1 MGLRDIFRGKSEGET
16 ENLKQQVDGQESNE
30 AVESYDQKRLG
41 EDQSLEMPSDQLSD
55 NTGVVAVGSVLTTK
69 QRLSKVMDE
78 YNVTRADL
86 QDLLFE
92 NQQAIQVD
100 VDRLTPQVERM
111 QERIDETDKSI
122 SQIQTEL
129 EQASQQASAPFVEK
143 QAELSYKVEENQS
156 QVNVLDT
163 QVTNLGEELSNLHN
177 KQQQLIQAETDISAK
192 FESEKDPAVIVT
204 LADQYR
210 DDIQQ
215 NKAERDENATTIAAV
230 EEKQQTLK
238 GQLQIVRDQLTADQK
253 ELQDVNAQL
262 EEVQLKIASDDEGR
276 SKQLD
281 TLTQELT
288 KNQNELADLQA
299 ELDKKN
305 QELAATNQEI
315 NDWLG
320 VPVPVKQLELDEDS
334 EIILDMDGLT
344 DAQFA
349 QLKAA
354 VKVLTNRGLEHFG
367 LYTSQFTL
375 DLNSQIAKWTTDLQI
390 KGGTVSVY
398 NPLYSLQHQGKLGAK
413 YQLPDN
419 AVSDE
424 WNDAHTERT
433 LVLDNGWTL
442 KVHYFEG
449 SDTVATVDSYQ
460 GDHLAESSTLTTG
473 GQLTANRFF
482 NDDGTKNRDEYY
494 SQSGLG
500 VLNVRYEQDEL
511 STVELLNAVGMQ
523 VQTFATIAGFTEWW
537 MKNSFNHRGLLMG
550 AIENQQY
557 RHLLG
562 ETQGEPITLVTAS
575 SLEQDEFKAWAM
587 ALPKQQYLADNY
599 ATEMK
604 LIQRLNQPLTI
615 SLLDR
620 RNLPVSL
627 GVPAGEE

>member
-1 MGLRDIFRGKSEGET
+1 MGLRNLFRGKSEQEPDKT
-16 ENLKQQVDGQESNE
+16 NENQIVQNNQPDSGNNNSM
-30 AVESYDQKRLG
+30 SYDESVTEK
-41 EDQSLEMPSDQLSD
+41 D
-55 NTGVVAVGSVLTTK
+55 NNVDNNPIASSVLTAK
-69 QRLSKVMDE
+69 KNLADIIRQ
-78 YNVTRADL
+78 YNSRREGL
-86 QDLLFE
+86 QDLLFDKQRE
-92 NQQAIQVD
+92 IQMGFDSLKEQVSDTQNFVD
-100 VDRLTPQVERM
+100 DTGKQ
-111 QERIDETDKSI
+111 IT
-122 SQIQTEL
+122 QIQNEM
-129 EQASQQASAPFVEK
+129 EQASQEVSAPLVEK
-143 QAELSYKVEENQS
+143 QSDLNQRIEENKSKIGNLVARFHEFNQELSDLNK
-156 QVNVLDT
+156 
-163 QVTNLGEELSNLHN
+163 

-192 FESEKDPAVIVT
+192 FESEKDPVVIVT

-230 EEKQQTLK
+230 EEKQQALK
-238 GQLQIVRDQLTADQK
+238 SQLQTVRDQLTADQK

-281 TLTQELT
+281 SLTQELT
-288 KNQNELADLQA
+288 DHQNELANLQA
-299 ELDKKN
+299 EFDKKN
-305 QELAATNQEI
+305 QELAAANQEI

-375 DLNSQIAKWTTDLQI
+375 DLNTQVAKWTTDLQI

-398 NPLYSLQHQGKLGAK
+398 NPLYSLQHQGKVGAK

-424 WNDAHTERT
+424 WNDDHTERT

-442 KVHYFEG
+442 KARYFEG
-449 SDTVATVDSYQ
+449 SDAVATVDSYQ

-500 VLNVRYEQDEL
+500 ILNVRYEQDEL
-511 STVELLNAVGMQ
+511 SKVELLNAVGMQ
-523 VQTFATIAGFTEWW
+523 VQTFDTIADFTEWW

-562 ETQGEPITLVTAS
+562 ETQGEPITLVTTS

-627 GVPAGEE
+627 GVPAGDE